1 MNIFL
6 LAMTLVWFLG
16 FLCAD
21 VYLTNNT
28 TLERFPIMAAS
39 MLWPVAVVVAL
50 FRIATAGR
58 SGECSGERK

>member
-1 MNIFL
+1 
-6 LAMTLVWFLG
+6 MTLIWFLG

-50 FRIATAGR
+50 FRIATGAY
-58 SGECSGERK
+58 RKS